1 MTNNNDEL
9 PINKVIM
16 ADDSERKIIQVG
28 DSRWGELIIPAN
40 N

>member
-16 ADDSERKIIQVG
+16 ADDAERKIIQVE